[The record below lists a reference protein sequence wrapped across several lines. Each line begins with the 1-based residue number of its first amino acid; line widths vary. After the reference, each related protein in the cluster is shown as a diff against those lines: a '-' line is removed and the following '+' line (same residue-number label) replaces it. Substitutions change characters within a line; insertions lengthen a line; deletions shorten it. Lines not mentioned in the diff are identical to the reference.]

1 MIPMAPAGPWRK
13 PVGIRARRASS
24 IHPDRL
30 VDLRRIGDG
39 IPAVSQVEPHAF
51 HQQRAARR
59 YMEKYGIRHER

>member
-1 MIPMAPAGPWRK
+1 M
-13 PVGIRARRASS
+13 GIRARPASS
-24 IHPDRL
+24 FHPDRL

>member
-1 MIPMAPAGPWRK
+1 MEEACGDPRPPRI
-13 PVGIRARRASS
+13 SF
-24 IHPDRL
+24 HPDRL